1 MVPGGADAPHAV
13 ATRTSSRYPMTI
25 MIRLCPNR
33 PVMIRSLVTLVE
45 YYGLDILRDL
55 DAVEATQSCGGE
67 TGGVT
72 PTQIPG
78 R

>member
-1 MVPGGADAPHAV
+1 
-13 ATRTSSRYPMTI
+13 MTI
-25 MIRLCPNR
+25 MIRLCANR